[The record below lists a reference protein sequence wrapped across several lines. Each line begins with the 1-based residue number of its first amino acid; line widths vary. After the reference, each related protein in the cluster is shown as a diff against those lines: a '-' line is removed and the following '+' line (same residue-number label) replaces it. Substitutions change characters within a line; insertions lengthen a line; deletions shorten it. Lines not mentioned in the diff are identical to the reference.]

1 MAKQTQDP
9 ATPEVAQAAPV
20 EAAAPKMPQWRV
32 THGDVT
38 KLVSAPN
45 ENDARAI
52 FNDSCKKWPSPKLV
66 KVEKVE
72 G

>member
-1 MAKQTQDP
+1 MAKQQDAATNEV
-9 ATPEVAQAAPV
+9 ATPAPV
-20 EAAAPKMPQWRV
+20 EAAAQSKMPQWKV
-32 THGDVT
+32 THGDVKKIVT
-38 KLVSAPN
+38 APN